1 MLPEL
6 KAIKI
11 SAPAQ
16 RALEATGI
24 KTFIQLCDYTEKE
37 LYALHGMGPKAI
49 RMLRELLEKEGL
61 SFKKQV

>member
-24 KTFIQLCDYTEKE
+24 KTFIKLCDYTEKE
-37 LYALHGMGPKAI
+37 LGPKAI

-61 SFKKQV
+61 SFKKQK